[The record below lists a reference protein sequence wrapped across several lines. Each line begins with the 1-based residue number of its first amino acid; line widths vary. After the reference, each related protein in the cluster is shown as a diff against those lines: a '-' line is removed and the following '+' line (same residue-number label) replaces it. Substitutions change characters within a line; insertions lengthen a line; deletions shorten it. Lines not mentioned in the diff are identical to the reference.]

1 RALEGGRRQRGAGRR
16 TRTAA
21 RGGGVAG
28 RLHRR
33 ARARVGQCVAA
44 AYGGRARSGGRRG
57 TAGDGVDEDGDQ
69 RARAGRGRGGGH
81 VLQCRAARQCRR
93 PARGSP
99 AGRRRGAMMPAGV
112 GPLLAAYRS
121 GQATPV
127 AVVEELI
134 TRLRRS
140 PDAVWISRV
149 PEHELRAR
157 AQALMERSPT
167 ELPLYGIPFAIKDNI
182 DLQGLPTTAACPAFS
197 YMPQRSAEVVQRL
210 VDAGAIALGK
220 TNLDQFATGLVGT
233 RSPYGIC
240 ANAFDPGYISGG
252 SSSGSALAVALGL
265 AAFALGTDTAGSGRV
280 PAAFNNL
287 VGYKPTPGLLSTR
300 GVVPAC
306 RTLDTVSV
314 FALTAADA
322 ATVAQVA
329 RGFDPG

>member
-1 RALEGGRRQRGAGRR
+1 
-16 TRTAA
+16 
-21 RGGGVAG
+21 
-28 RLHRR
+28 
-33 ARARVGQCVAA
+33 
-44 AYGGRARSGGRRG
+44 
-57 TAGDGVDEDGDQ
+57 
-69 RARAGRGRGGGH
+69 
-81 VLQCRAARQCRR
+81 
-93 PARGSP
+93 
-99 AGRRRGAMMPAGV
+99 
-112 GPLLAAYRS
+112 
-121 GQATPV
+121 
-127 AVVEELI
+127 
-134 TRLRRS
+134 
-140 PDAVWISRV
+140 
-149 PEHELRAR
+149 
-157 AQALMERSPT
+157 
-167 ELPLYGIPFAIKDNI
+167 
-182 DLQGLPTTAACPAFS
+182 
-197 YMPQRSAEVVQRL
+197 
-210 VDAGAIALGK
+210 K

-329 RGFDPG
+329 RGFDPGDPFSRDLQPSPRRGWSCRPSV